1 MLERAKSYR
10 KLAEKAYRK
19 LVDERAA
26 RLRTLTRSMAGRLGN
41 LPDVGDA
48 TLDRAQ
54 WSCRPF
60 WQPFFLRS
68 RPSGAHSSAM
78 SSNMVAASVSL
89 AAAASLAQSADR
101 SRNHSTF
108 KFTSTLRMTRLH
120 QHGCHDSDPK
130 SFSNSQ
136 NWRKLSRIT
145 GRGRD
150 GIGYVFKNGARLCS
164 PMRRDGKPSDDAG
177 VRSALLDLSAAYSR
191 LAGELARSKVVLD
204 LAVMVVPT
212 PPPAE

>member
-78 SSNMVAASVSL
+78 SFNMVAASVSP

-120 QHGCHDSDPK
+120 QRGCHDSDPK
-130 SFSNSQ
+130 SFSGRAGSATGSREVLRLASPARLRVCFVPSSQ
-136 NWRKLSRIT
+136 CQAARHAAAT
-145 GRGRD
+145 GRACR
-150 GIGYVFKNGARLCS
+150 ARLRRAAQAAAS
-164 PMRRDGKPSDDAG
+164 PGPALWYWSSAERTRIRD
-177 VRSALLDLSAAYSR
+177 
-191 LAGELARSKVVLD
+191 
-204 LAVMVVPT
+204 
-212 PPPAE
+212 